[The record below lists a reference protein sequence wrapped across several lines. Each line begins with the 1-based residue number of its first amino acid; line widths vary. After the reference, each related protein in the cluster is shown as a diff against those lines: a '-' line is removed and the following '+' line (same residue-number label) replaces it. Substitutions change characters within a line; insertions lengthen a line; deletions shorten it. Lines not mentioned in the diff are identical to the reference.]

1 MTSNRIPDRAI
12 RLEGLDLLRGICAFS
27 VMGYHY
33 TGWSG
38 YQAWH
43 SLGTLT
49 VYLFFVLSGYT
60 LFHVYA
66 HKPINAITL
75 KQFWIA
81 RFFRIF
87 PLFAFICLL
96 YTGNAGKLIL
106 NISFLF
112 GFTNPGQNS
121 VAIGG
126 WSIGIE
132 YVFYFM
138 FPLFWSFNSRK
149 AMTWLFTIALLT
161 GYFYV
166 RRVFKD
172 NCSLADCWAA
182 YTQAVTFLPFFAG
195 GCLMA
200 LYPRLPKT
208 VPQAWLSSGAFTL
221 LALTL
226 WLPVH
231 AFTESELFIKNP
243 LFQLWILLFMFL
255 VYLVAQIG
263 ITHNILRRIATS
275 LGNLSYAVYLVHPF
289 VWFNLDKTGLVLT
302 ENPLLFALTAFT
314 LSTIAAQLLFK
325 YIETPSREYG
335 RKIAA
340 GLRPAVS
347 DQPSARQP

>member
-1 MTSNRIPDRAI
+1 
-12 RLEGLDLLRGICAFS
+12 
-27 VMGYHY
+27 
-33 TGWSG
+33 
-38 YQAWH
+38 
-43 SLGTLT
+43 
-49 VYLFFVLSGYT
+49 
-60 LFHVYA
+60 
-66 HKPINAITL
+66 
-75 KQFWIA
+75 
-81 RFFRIF
+81 
-87 PLFAFICLL
+87 
-96 YTGNAGKLIL
+96 
-106 NISFLF
+106 
-112 GFTNPGQNS
+112 
-121 VAIGG
+121 
-126 WSIGIE
+126 
-132 YVFYFM
+132 
-138 FPLFWSFNSRK
+138 
-149 AMTWLFTIALLT
+149 
-161 GYFYV
+161 
-166 RRVFKD
+166 
-172 NCSLADCWAA
+172 
-182 YTQAVTFLPFFAG
+182 
-195 GCLMA
+195 MA

-231 AFTESELFIKNP
+231 AFTESGLFIKNP